1 MTASKYPTFN
11 NGMIR
16 LSRAQNINL
25 TLVALNSTNASEV
38 PT

>member
-1 MTASKYPTFN
+1 MTASKYPAFN
-11 NGMIR
+11 NGKIR